1 MKAVASPVILTLF
14 GSVAAL
20 AAGLL
25 ENAPVRVEIYE
36 GLAAGSELSPAG
48 EPSYRY
54 TEPALGFAHL
64 PVKYSAE
71 ALPLDR
77 SVPFVLRATYERV
90 VPPGAYRF
98 RLRARGAARLLID
111 GVEVAKTGKQKP
123 NTSGDDPVPAPPVR
137 DESGHRPAPHPHQDA
152 SVNFNGDGKAHK
164 FELVAIVG
172 GKGLMPTPGEL
183 AVSFGPVGKLEML
196 LGPDGSPLLTDA
208 AWEEHVARQ
217 RERHRLGDRERRL
230 EASREIMAKWTARHA
245 EVRDY
250 YKDRAVPV
258 PEPTPGSA
266 AYNAIDHFLNV
277 RLKAEAT
284 APQPLTS
291 DLEFLRRLS
300 IDTVGLIPASDEIRA
315 FLAAPAAKRRAL
327 AINRLL
333 DHPDWA
339 DNWVS
344 YWQDVLAENPGI
356 LKPDLN
362 NTGPFRYWIHQSFAD
377 GVPFDRFVS
386 ELVQMEG
393 SVHQGAPAAFAQA
406 TLNDAPMAAKAE
418 IIGQAFLG
426 VKLGCARCHDAP
438 FHPYKQKDLF
448 SMAAM
453 LGGKPIKLP
462 VTSTVP
468 LVEGGR
474 RPAVKITLKAGESIE
489 PGWAFSDLIKH
500 DETGAVPVEGKVD
513 SRRTLAA
520 LVVSPRNERFAQVVV
535 NRVWKRYMG
544 MGFIEPVDDWA
555 HARASHPELMQF
567 LAREFVMSGYDLKHL
582 ARTIFSSHAYQRRP
596 IELLPDTQLSAS
608 SRLYAGPLR
617 RKMTAEQLVDSL
629 HRAVGKQFECE
640 DLNLNPAGDRG
651 PSQFLDMGKPSRAWQ
666 LTALS
671 NERDRPALALPIAQA
686 LVDVMTSYGWR
697 QSRQSPATTR
707 DDASSPMQALVL
719 ANGVLGTRIV
729 RLSDDSAFTELAMK
743 DQPVEK
749 LIGELF
755 LRVLS
760 RPATPEE
767 TRTFATLLTPVYPSR
782 RVAGAQSSYTA
793 LKSDNRVSWSN
804 HLSAEAT
811 IIRMEEERKMRMGA
825 EPTKR
830 LTKDFRERFEDT
842 LWAMVNSPE
851 FVLMP

>member
-1 MKAVASPVILTLF
+1 MKAILLPVLPVAVLC
-14 GSVAAL
+14 

-36 GLAAGSELSPAG
+36 NLPAG
-48 EPSYRY
+48 TELTPSGDPAYRY
-54 TEPALGFAHL
+54 TEPAFGFVRL
-64 PVKYSAE
+64 PVKYSGE
-71 ALPLDR
+71 ALALDR
-77 SVPFVLRATYERV
+77 SVPFVLRASYDRV
-90 VPPGAYRF
+90 IPAVAYRF

-111 GVEVAKTGKQKP
+111 GAEVAKTVKQKP
-123 NTSGDDPVPAPPVR
+123 NTTGDDPVPAPPVR
-137 DESGHRPAPHPHQDA
+137 DETGHRPPTHPHQDVFA
-152 SVNFNGDGKAHK
+152 QFTGDGKVHK
-164 FELVAIVG
+164 FELIAVVG

-183 AVSFGPVGKLEML
+183 AVSFGPVGKIEML
-196 LGPDGSPLLTDA
+196 LGPDGSPRLTDA
-208 AWEEHVARQ
+208 EWDAHVARQ
-217 RERHRLGDRERRL
+217 VERHQLGDRERRL
-230 EASREIMAKWTARHA
+230 EASREIVAKWRARHE
-245 EVRDY
+245 EVRAY
-250 YKDRAVPV
+250 YKDRVVAVP
-258 PEPTPGSA
+258 A
-266 AYNAIDHFLNV
+266 APVGLAGYNPIDNFLNA
-277 RLKAEAT
+277 RLKEQGGA
-284 APQPLTS
+284 QRPLTS

-300 IDTVGLIPASDEIRA
+300 LDTTGMIPTADEVRA
-315 FLAAPAAKRRAL
+315 FLAAPAAKRRAQ
-327 AINRLL
+327 AIDRLL

-362 NTGPFRYWIHQSFAD
+362 NTGPFRYWIHQSFRD

-393 SVHQGAPAAFAQA
+393 SSSQGAPAAFAQA
-406 TLNDAPMAAKAE
+406 TLNDAPMAAKAD

-438 FHPYKQKDLF
+438 FHPYKQRDLF
-448 SMAAM
+448 SMSAM
-453 LGGKPIKLP
+453 LSGKPVKLP
-462 VTSTVP
+462 ATSTVP
-468 LVEGGR
+468 LTEGGR
-474 RPAVKITLKAGESIE
+474 RPAVQITLKAGESIE
-489 PGWAFSDLIKH
+489 PGWAFSDLVKH
-500 DETGAVPVEGKVD
+500 DETGALPVEGKVE

-544 MGFIEPVDDWA
+544 VAFVEPVDDWA
-555 HARASHPELMQF
+555 RTRASHPELMQY

-582 ARTIFSSHAYQRRP
+582 ARMIFTSHAYQRRP
-596 IELLPDTQLSAS
+596 IELLADSQMSAAA
-608 SRLYAGPLR
+608 RLFEGPVR

-640 DLNLNPAGDRG
+640 DLNLNPAGDRP
-651 PSQFLDMGKPSRAWQ
+651 PSQFLDMGKPARAWQ

-686 LVDVMTSYGWR
+686 LVDVMTAYGWR
-697 QSRQSPATTR
+697 QSRQSPATAR
-707 DDASSPMQALVL
+707 DDASSPMQTLVL

-729 RLSDDSAFTELAMK
+729 RLSDDSAFTELALK

-749 LIGELF
+749 LINEAF
-755 LRVLS
+755 LRVMS
-760 RPATPEE
+760 RPATADE
-767 TRTFATLLTPVYPSR
+767 TRKFAALLAPAYGSR
-782 RVAGAQSSYTA
+782 KVAGAQASYSA

-811 IIRMEEERKMRMGA
+811 VIRMEEERKMRMGA